1 MSAWVVSLVMPAE
14 RLEAEGVG
22 EMSEE
27 LDWDRIAAEPDR
39 ERRLESILTDAYGE
53 NEQLWAFY
61 SYWEEN
67 AEFPFEAVPRSEVL
81 SVDDDGIDTMPD
93 PEALEVVKVSD
104 ASETRGVLCQVMRGD
119 KVRQMPIS
127 DLVPL
132 DPHNRRIWGDYVAWA
147 DSTLT
152 GAATGVEEEEL
163 DEDEREEELDEEDE
177 E

>member
-1 MSAWVVSLVMPAE
+1 
-14 RLEAEGVG
+14 
-22 EMSEE
+22 MSEE

-39 ERRLESILTDAYGE
+39 ERRLDSILADAYGE

-61 SYWEEN
+61 TYWEEH
-67 AEFPFEAVPRSEVL
+67 AEFPFEAVARGEVL

-93 PEALEVVKVSD
+93 AETLEVVKVSD
-104 ASETRGVLCQVMRGD
+104 ATETRGVLCQVMRGD

-147 DSTLT
+147 DSALA
-152 GAATGVEEEEL
+152 GGRMP
-163 DEDEREEELDEEDE
+163 DEEELDEEEQEESLDDE
-177 E
+177 EEE